1 MTFLSMWTALKPLP
15 RQARLCRRRQRH
27 HAPPPIRPRL
37 EVLEDRL
44 TPAVFTPTVFSD
56 GTAGGTLREA
66 ITNANN
72 DPGTAT
78 DTVQLSAGTYMLTIP
93 NTANNHDVSGTQ
105 GDLNVTGTAH
115 ALVIQGTTDAN
126 GNPTSIIRQTV
137 ADRVLQILNL
147 NGGAAATVTLKNVI
161 IDGGNAQDDGS
172 AGAVAGQSDAL
183 GGGIMDDGGNLT
195 LINVVVQNN
204 RTTAGAAFSAQGG
217 GVFARAG
224 SLTITNSFI
233 QKNSI
238 TDNGGGATAG
248 GGVFY
253 NGDTCSISGSTLS
266 DNVVVG
272 GDGGGAALFG
282 SDTIVNSTIANNGIS
297 GSGGGIFFEQGATG
311 QLTNDTVAG
320 NGANA
325 GGGLSNDNGSPRTV
339 TLVNTVV
346 AKNTSQAINGVPN
359 QDLTAQ
365 FTSGG
370 HNLIGIDNNLKG
382 PTDLAGTAASP
393 LDPKLGPLQNN
404 GGTTPT
410 MLPLA
415 GSPLLGAGDPSLAPS
430 TDQRGQSR
438 PSGGPIDVG
447 AVQVSGS
454 ASTSPS
460 PTTSPSPSA
469 GPKPAPTLHT
479 PSLLSFFDH
488 FFFVT
493 STQTVNPDGT
503 VTVTDSLFGM
513 PFLVSTYDSS
523 GNLTRVLLFG
533 SDVTTLFKLFG

>member
-1 MTFLSMWTALKPLP
+1 MTFLSMWTAPKPVP
-15 RQARLCRRRQRH
+15 RQARACRRRQRH

-44 TPAVFTPTVFSD
+44 TPAVFTPTVFTD

-66 ITNANN
+66 IINTNN
-72 DPGTAT
+72 DTGTAT
-78 DTVQLSAGTYMLTIP
+78 DTIQLSAGTYTLTIP
-93 NTANNHDVSGTQ
+93 NTANNHDVSSTQ
-105 GDLNVTGTAH
+105 GDLNITSTSH

-126 GNPTSIIRQTV
+126 GNPTSIIDQTV
-137 ADRVLQILNL
+137 TDRVLQVLNL
-147 NGGAAATVTLKNVI
+147 NGGAAATVTLKNVVLE
-161 IDGGNAQDDGS
+161 GGNAQDNGL

-183 GGGIMDDGGNLT
+183 GGGIMNDGGNLT

-204 RTTAGAAFSAQGG
+204 KATAGAGFSAQGG

-224 SLTITNSFI
+224 SLTITSSLI
-233 QKNSI
+233 QNNNA
-238 TDNGGGATAG
+238 TDNGGGATGG

-253 NGDTCSISGSTLS
+253 TGDTCSITGCTLS
-266 DNVVVG
+266 GNVVVG
-272 GDGGGAALFG
+272 GDGGGAALSG
-282 SDTIVNSTIANNGIS
+282 SNTIVNSTIANNGIS
-297 GSGGGIFFEQGATG
+297 GGGGGIFFEAGATG
-311 QLTNDTVAG
+311 RLTNDTVAG
-320 NGANA
+320 NGARA
-325 GGGLSNDNGSPRTV
+325 GGGLSNDNGSVQPV
-339 TLVNTVV
+339 ILVNTVV
-346 AKNTSQAINGVPN
+346 AGNTSQAVNGVAD
-359 QDLTAQ
+359 QDVTAQ

-370 HNLIGIDNNLKG
+370 HNLIGIDNNFKG
-382 PTDLAGTAASP
+382 PTDLAGTAANP
-393 LDPKLGPLQNN
+393 LDPKLGTLQNN

-438 PSGGPIDVG
+438 PSGGPIDIG

-454 ASTSPS
+454 TAPTPS
-460 PTTSPSPSA
+460 PGPSPGSKS
-469 GPKPAPTLHT
+469 PPTLHT

-493 STQTVNPDGT
+493 STETVNPDGT
-503 VTVTDSLFGM
+503 VTVTDTFFGL

-523 GNLTRVLLFG
+523 GNLTSVLLFG
-533 SDVTTLFKLFG
+533 LNVTTLFG

>member
-1 MTFLSMWTALKPLP
+1 
-15 RQARLCRRRQRH
+15 
-27 HAPPPIRPRL
+27 
-37 EVLEDRL
+37 LEDRL
-44 TPAVFTPTVFSD
+44 TPAVFTPTVFTD

-66 ITNANN
+66 ITNANQ
-72 DPGTAT
+72 DPGTVT
-78 DTVQLSAGTYMLTIP
+78 DTIQLSAGTYMLTIP
-93 NTANNHDVSGTQ
+93 NVANNHDVSGTQ
-105 GDLNVTGTAH
+105 GDLNVTSTAH
-115 ALVIQGTTDAN
+115 PLVIQGATDAN
-126 GNPTSIIRQTV
+126 GNPTSIISQTV

-147 NGGAAATVTLKNVI
+147 NGGAAAAVTLKNVI
-161 IDGGNAQDDGS
+161 IDGGNAQDNGS

-195 LINVVVQNN
+195 LINVAVRNN
-204 RTTAGAAFSAQGG
+204 KATPGAGFSAQGG

-233 QKNSI
+233 QKNSVA
-238 TDNGGGATAG
+238 DNGGGATGG

-253 NGDTCSISGSTLS
+253 AGDTCSISGSTLS

-282 SDTIVNSTIANNGIS
+282 SDTIVNCTIANNGIS
-297 GSGGGIFFEQGATG
+297 GGGGGIFFQPGATAR
-311 QLTNDTVAG
+311 LTNDTVAG
-320 NGANA
+320 NGARA
-325 GGGLSNDNGSPRTV
+325 GGGLSNDNGSVRPVILT
-339 TLVNTVV
+339 NTVV
-346 AKNTSQAINGVPN
+346 AGNTSQAINGVPD
-359 QDLTAQ
+359 QDVTAQ

-393 LDPKLGPLQNN
+393 LGPKLGPLQNN

-438 PSGGPIDVG
+438 PPGGPIDIG
-447 AVQVSGS
+447 AVQ
-454 ASTSPS
+454 ASTSASPTPS
-460 PTTSPSPSA
+460 PGPSP

-479 PSLLSFFDH
+479 PSLLAFFDH

-503 VTVTDSLFGM
+503 VTVTDSFFGL

-523 GNLTRVLLFG
+523 GDLTSVLLFG
-533 SDVTTLFKLFG
+533 MNVTTLFG